1 MKKTLKKLF
10 VVLLALGFVASF
22 ASCKKDAEPETNSG
36 RSDTQQTQPNNG
48 DDNNNGGEQGDNGGQ
63 SGDNGG
69 SADAAATWYSYEYTI
84 DGDIPATFTFGADEK
99 CTNADADDA
108 TKAAVEI
115 AFISFDVAG
124 DFWTKFIVSGEDMW
138 DEDLADLCTVKTE
151 DGKFII
157 NNYDGTPYVECTIN
171 EDGTMT
177 AVIEGD
183 TYKFKKAE

>member
-22 ASCKKDAEPETNSG
+22 ASCKKNTDGSTDG
-36 RSDTQQTQPNNG
+36 SDTPTQTQPSGG
-48 DDNNNGGEQGDNGGQ
+48 DQTQPSGGDN
-63 SGDNGG
+63 
-69 SADAAATWYSYEYTI
+69 AAVTWYSYEYTM
-84 DGDIPATFTFGADEK
+84 DGDTPATFTFGADGK

-124 DFWTKFIVSGEDMW
+124 DFWTKFIVSGADMW
-138 DEDLADLCTVKTE
+138 EEDLADSCTVKKE

-157 NNYDGTPYVECTIN
+157 NNYDGTPYIECTIN